1 MRPTSAREVRAIEAG
16 LVGVIAG
23 YSWWAAGLLP
33 FSAPID
39 TAVAIPAGIA
49 VALAWG
55 RNSMRS
61 RPDKPAL
68 TWRSAAPWLGLIGL
82 LVVLETV
89 NYFSS
94 PRPDHPTLSSMAD
107 SLMGSHP
114 GRAAVFAAWLALGW
128 LFFSP
133 RSNK

>member
-1 MRPTSAREVRAIEAG
+1 MRPTSARGVRAIEEG
-16 LVGVIAG
+16 LVGLIAG

-55 RNSMRS
+55 RN
-61 RPDKPAL
+61 PTGWPADKPPL
-68 TWRSAAPWLGLIGL
+68 TWRAAAPWLGWIGL

-94 PRPDHPTLSSMAD
+94 PRSDHPTLSSMAD
-107 SLMGSHP
+107 SLMGSHA

-128 LFFSP
+128 LFFCP
-133 RSNK
+133 RSKK

>member
-23 YSWWAAGLLP
+23 YSWWAAACFLLRC
-33 FSAPID
+33 SID

-61 RPDKPAL
+61 RPTSRL
-68 TWRSAAPWLGLIGL
+68 SRGAP
-82 LVVLETV
+82 
-89 NYFSS
+89 
-94 PRPDHPTLSSMAD
+94 PHR
-107 SLMGSHP
+107 
-114 GRAAVFAAWLALGW
+114 GW
-128 LFFSP
+128 A
-133 RSNK
+133 

>member
-1 MRPTSAREVRAIEAG
+1 MRPTSARSVRAIEAG
-16 LVGVIAG
+16 LVVIIAG

-55 RNSMRS
+55 RSSMGWRT
-61 RPDKPAL
+61 DKPTL

-94 PRPDHPTLSSMAD
+94 PRSDHPTLSSMAD
-107 SLMGSHP
+107 SLMGSHL

-128 LFFSP
+128 LFFAP